1 MKMSNTSCTVVGMS
15 MEEIT
20 SLENECMHVYHCVV
34 RACPNTGNIKIHTD
48 LPLDDVDLAA
58 IDTRQ
63 PGSHVLYARR
73 ADGYDV
79 YTV

>member
-1 MKMSNTSCTVVGMS
+1 MSNASCTDMS

-20 SLENECMHVYHCVV
+20 SLENEYMHMHRCVV

-58 IDTRQ
+58 IDTRK

-73 ADGYDV
+73 PDGYDV